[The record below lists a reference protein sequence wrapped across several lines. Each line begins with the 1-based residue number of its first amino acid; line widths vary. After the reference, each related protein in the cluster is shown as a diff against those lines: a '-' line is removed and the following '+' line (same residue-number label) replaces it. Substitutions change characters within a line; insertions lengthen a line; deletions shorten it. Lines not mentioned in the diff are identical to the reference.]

1 MTTEDSYGSSRPV
14 HAHEAFRE
22 GVHPFQFPAEGMPA
36 QAAYEI
42 LHSAL
47 SLDGQPGL
55 NLASF
60 VTTWMEPEAE
70 RLIAET
76 LNKNHIDHE
85 EYPAASLVEEA
96 CVHMLG
102 DLFHAPD
109 VSDVVGVATI
119 GSSEAIMLGLL
130 AHKWTWRKRREEAG
144 EPTDKPNVVFGA
156 ETHVVWD
163 KFARYFDVEMRKIP
177 MHPDRWVL
185 SAEDVEPHI
194 DENTIAV
201 GAVLGTTHI
210 GEADPIEELND
221 LLVRIKQEKGWDVP
235 LHVDGASGG
244 FIAPFAHPDL
254 RWDFRLEQVASIN
267 ASGHKYG
274 LVYPGVGWLIF
285 RDKSK
290 LPEDLVFSVNYLGG
304 AQPTYTFNFS
314 RGSAMIQAQAYNF
327 LRLGRTGYEDVVAT
341 MMANARYLN
350 EQLEGTGRFEIL
362 NPGLAEPVVTFRIV
376 GDPGFDVYHLSARLR
391 ENGWIVPAYSLPP
404 DAESVELMRVVV
416 RIDLNRR
423 MIDLLLLD
431 LLKAWDELVAEQPPT
446 RTPAKADMWTN
457 PQEAAGHAKART
469 HHARDARSTS

>member
-1 MTTEDSYGSSRPV
+1 MTDAELPARGPMPL
-14 HAHEAFRE
+14 HATPAFQQQ
-22 GVHPFQFPAEGMPA
+22 VNPFVFPPLGMEPD
-36 QAAYEI
+36 AAYEL
-42 LHSAL
+42 LHTAL
-47 SLDGQPGL
+47 MLDGRPAL

-60 VTTWMEPEAE
+60 VTTWMEPQAEA
-70 RLIAET
+70 LIHET

-102 DLFHAPD
+102 SLFNAPD
-109 VSDVVGVATI
+109 AADVVGVATI

-130 AHKWTWRKRREEAG
+130 AHKWTWRLRREADG
-144 EPTDKPNVVFGA
+144 EDTTRPNVVFGA

-163 KFARYFDVEMRKIP
+163 KFARYFDVEMRKLP
-177 MHPDRWVL
+177 MQPDRFVL

-210 GEADPIEELND
+210 GESDPISELND
-221 LLVRIKQEKGWDVP
+221 LLVKIKREKGWDIP

-244 FIAPFAHPDL
+244 FIAPFAHPDFL
-254 RWDFRLEQVASIN
+254 FDFRLEQVWSIN
-267 ASGHKYG
+267 VSGHKYG

-314 RGSAMIQAQAYNF
+314 RGSAMVQAQMYNF
-327 LRLGRTGYEDVVAT
+327 LRLGREGYTEVVEG
-341 MMANARYLN
+341 MLANARYLN
-350 EQLEGTGRFEIL
+350 ERLEGSGKFEIL
-362 NPGLAEPVVTFRIV
+362 NPGLAEPVVTFTIK
-376 GDPGFDVYHLSARLR
+376 GDPGFDVYHLSSRLR

-404 DAESVELMRVVV
+404 DAEDVHLMRVVV
-416 RIDLNRR
+416 RVDLSRR

-431 LLKAWDELVAEQPPT
+431 LLQAWDELSKEKPPT
-446 RTPAKADMWTN
+446 RVAPHPDVWTQ
-457 PQEAAGHAKART
+457 PQRAASHSKRRT
-469 HHARDARSTS
+469 QQRR